1 MEQTK
6 RLYESTFIVNASLDD
21 AQIDQIIGRVEE
33 FITNNGG
40 EITSL
45 NKWGRKRLAYPIR
58 KKNNGF
64 YVLIEFKA
72 PNNLITQ
79 LERFHQLEETI
90 IRYLTIQLDKKA
102 LKARLSPPAPSVT
115 ESSIPTPST
124 TVERKPLFDD
134 DEMDEEVAKD
144 KNL

>member
-21 AQIDQIIGRVEE
+21 AQIDQTIGRVQE
-33 FITNNGG
+33 FVTTNGG

-45 NKWGRKRLAYPIR
+45 NKWGRRRLAYSIR

-64 YVLIEFKA
+64 YVVIEFKA
-72 PNNLITQ
+72 QNNLVAQ
-79 LERFHQLEETI
+79 LERFYQLDEAI

-102 LKARLSPPAPSVT
+102 IKARLSPPSPNKTEPLPSSPAP
-115 ESSIPTPST
+115 
-124 TVERKPLFDD
+124 VEREPIFNDD
-134 DEMDEEVAKD
+134 VAETGTGK
-144 KNL
+144 